1 MRSVKGTL
9 NNVELIGR
17 LGADPELRLL
27 SNGASVCRF
36 NVATNRMGAQ
46 DEKGGRQV
54 ETEWI
59 TVEAWEKLA
68 ELCGSY
74 LGKGRRVRVGG
85 SLRTDSWADKE
96 SGQQRYR
103 TYVRADS
110 VMFLDPRPD
119 QPESAEA
126 PAEEE
131 VAF

>member
-1 MRSVKGTL
+1 MRTVKGTL

-27 SNGASVCRF
+27 SSGASVCRF
-36 NVATNRMGAQ
+36 NVATNRMGGQ

-59 TVEAWEKLA
+59 SVEAWEKLA

-74 LGKGRRVRVGG
+74 LGKGRRVRVSG
-85 SLRTDSWADKE
+85 SLRTDSWTDKD
-96 SGQQRYR
+96 SGQPRYR

-110 VMFLDPRPD
+110 VMFLDPRPG
-119 QPESAEA
+119 QPEQPEA
-126 PAEEE
+126 AEEE

>member
-27 SNGASVCRF
+27 SSGASVCRF

-46 DEKGGRQV
+46 DEQGARQV

-59 TVEAWEKLA
+59 SVEAWEKLA
-68 ELCGSY
+68 ELCGGY
-74 LGKGRRVRVGG
+74 LGKGRRVRVSG

-110 VMFLDPRPD
+110 VMFLDPRPG
-119 QPESAEA
+119 QPEQAEA
-126 PAEEE
+126 AEEE
-131 VAF
+131 VPF

>member
-1 MRSVKGTL
+1 MRSVKGTV

-27 SNGASVCRF
+27 SSGTSVCRF

-46 DEKGGRQV
+46 GEKGDRQV

-59 TVEAWEKLA
+59 SVEAWEKLA
-68 ELCGSY
+68 ELCNSY
-74 LGKGRRVRVGG
+74 LGKGRRVRVSG

-119 QPESAEA
+119 QPEAA
-126 PAEEE
+126 VVAEEE

>member
-17 LGADPELRLL
+17 LGADPELRMLA
-27 SNGASVCRF
+27 NGASVCRF
-36 NVATNRMGAQ
+36 NLATNRVGAQ
-46 DEKGGRQV
+46 DEKGARQI

-59 TVEAWEKLA
+59 SVEAWERLA
-68 ELCGSY
+68 ELCSSY
-74 LGKGRRVRVGG
+74 LGKGRRVRVSG

-96 SGQQRYR
+96 SGQQRHR

-119 QPESAEA
+119 QPEV
-126 PAEEE
+126 AEEE
-131 VAF
+131 ASF